1 MVGTKTEMER
11 LIADA
16 NKVKQANGEM
26 ANLSIDSFAD
36 VTEAIHIIQTEMD
49 ITGTTAKEA
58 SITIEGS
65 LNAMK
70 ASWENLIVG
79 MADKNANIGQLINN
93 LVESAVT
100 FGQNMLPVIEQ
111 TLLGIGTL
119 IEQLLPIII
128 QRIPTLINNIL
139 PQLIKSGINMVN
151 SIIQRYNTEFTSNN
165 SRCNTDS

>member
-1 MVGTKTEMER
+1 MER

-139 PQLIKSGINMVN
+139 PQLIESGINMVN